1 MSRMKAE
8 VRVTTTQALG
18 GRFVDLFEG
27 ARVELER
34 LRGAR
39 AALGEAA
46 RKLEAHL
53 QVVDRDADAGELAP
67 EERALVKRYVDQ
79 CGGIVRNLAAAA
91 EAQVLIVQGK
101 VVGFEQCVREVKK
114 EHDQA
119 RARLLSLEDDASGE
133 PAATGAEGNGEARPA
148 RGSGEH
154 PGDPLEARRTEGKRG
169 RRRSAGREDKAN
181 GTDA

>member
-8 VRVTTTQALG
+8 IRVATTQALG
-18 GRFVDLFEG
+18 GRVIDLFEG

-53 QVVDRDADAGELAP
+53 QVVDRDADASELSP
-67 EERALVKRYVDQ
+67 EERAVAKRYVDQ

-101 VVGFEQCVREVKK
+101 VAGFEQCVREVKK

-119 RARLLSLEDDASGE
+119 RARLLTLDDETSGE
-133 PAATGAEGNGEARPA
+133 AAAGDAEGNGEARPA
-148 RGSGEH
+148 RAPGEH
-154 PGDPLEARRTEGKRG
+154 PGDPLEARRAEGKRG
-169 RRRSAGREDKAN
+169 RRRSSAREEKGN